1 MPRGA
6 SRGQL
11 WFHVLAHCRGGGG
24 AKPGPRCGKTCVCIQ
39 VTDCGT
45 KWGQAV
51 HWPRHAETE
60 CCTPSLSPLITITL
74 KAAPALDNSPAS
86 SYPTP
91 GLLFHS
97 EDLACYLTENIG
109 TVRLAY
115 SQISLVKDHMAPLRS
130 GARGAAAGTDPAG
143 VVVGN
148 VCSLELARSCLRAA
162 LCLLSPLEGP
172 GFGGSLGTTLGWP
185 GNRVILDS
193 FLQQTEAA
201 PDSSQGMLYCFFSVY
216 EQKVKPLKKIPH
228 KLLRL

>member
-11 WFHVLAHCRGGGG
+11 WFHVVAHCRGWWGQAR
-24 AKPGPRCGKTCVCIQ
+24 AKVWKDMRVHSGNRL
-39 VTDCGT
+39 CGT

-201 PDSSQGMLYCFFSVY
+201 PDSSQGMIY
-216 EQKVKPLKKIPH
+216 
-228 KLLRL
+228 LLFLLSL

>member
-11 WFHVLAHCRGGGG
+11 WFHVLAHCRGGSG

-45 KWGQAV
+45 TWGQAV

-74 KAAPALDNSPAS
+74 KAVPALDNSPAS

-185 GNRVILDS
+185 GNRVVFILDR

-201 PDSSQGMLYCFFSVY
+201 PDSSQGMLY
-216 EQKVKPLKKIPH
+216 
-228 KLLRL
+228 LLFLLSL